1 MLFGLTENEAYHTLN
16 AVGLVHGLLENERDG
31 YLRFYMQNRFE
42 IRPDIA
48 LALTLQEYND
58 MYDDAAH
65 PKAEEHRDVVLDI
78 LSDARVAAPLLQTG
92 IYQSKVNPSSYMY
105 LFSHISKAG
114 QFTNVS
120 KALASPRPSIFT
132 PFRYLQLA
140 SSIVGEDLPYV
151 FGAPLASARP
161 FPSNFSPDE
170 RLLSEA
176 IMVYWTN
183 FAKTG

>member
-1 MLFGLTENEAYHTLN
+1 MSWAHFVGSAPANACFFAHSKLIDCCCFCCSYDLLFGLTENEAYHTLN
-16 AVGLVHGLLENERDG
+16 AVGLTHGLLENERDG

-48 LALTLQEYND
+48 MTLTLQEYND

-120 KALASPRPSIFT
+120 
-132 PFRYLQLA
+132 
-140 SSIVGEDLPYV
+140 EM
-151 FGAPLASARP
+151 
-161 FPSNFSPDE
+161 E
-170 RLLSEA
+170 
-176 IMVYWTN
+176 TN
-183 FAKTG
+183 PMRGCVCVCV